1 MKNHSKTH
9 TGPDGK
15 EHNEAKVEKAGG
27 PHAHG
32 HEKAGDHVHPV
43 TEETDKPAEKAPD
56 DPIAAKIAGL
66 EDRHLRLLAD
76 FDNYRKRSMK
86 DREAA
91 SRMVRENML
100 MEFLPVID
108 NIELGMNA
116 ALAHKM
122 DKVFVDGYRMI
133 ADQLAVALAK
143 FGLKPQEAQGT
154 QFDAN
159 VHEAIQLVQSDEHP
173 AGAVITVVRKGYLSG
188 DMVLRP
194 AQVIVSSG
202 PAGAV
207 DEQKTNESAEQAVDE
222 KTEPVG
228 E

>member
-9 TGPDGK
+9 TGAEGK
-15 EHNEAKVEKAGG
+15 EHHEAKDEKSAAHV
-27 PHAHG
+27 HAHD
-32 HEKAGDHVHPV
+32 KTDKQQPV
-43 TEETDKPAEKAPD
+43 DAETDKPVEKTAD
-56 DPIAAKIAGL
+56 DPVAAKIAGL

-86 DREAA
+86 DRESA
-91 SRMVRENML
+91 SRLVRENML

-143 FGLKPQEAQGT
+143 FGLKPQEAQGL

-159 VHEAIQLVQSDEHP
+159 VHEAIQMVQSDEHP
-173 AGAVITVVRKGYLSG
+173 AGTVVTVVRKGYQSG
-188 DMVLRP
+188 EVVLRP

-202 PAGAV
+202 PAVPVG
-207 DEQKTNESAEQAVDE
+207 DEKPAESTGQAADESA
-222 KTEPVG
+222 KPVA